1 MNLYSRFFFMGVF
14 LFFVFVAAFM
24 VAGAHPHSSTWT
36 GITFVTWVVATT
48 MVIRLF
54 F

>member
-24 VAGAHPHSSTWT
+24 VAGAHPNSSP
-36 GITFVTWVVATT
+36 WVGMTALGWIIATT
-48 MVIRLF
+48 AVIRLF